1 MRRAVITVLLAL
13 SAVRSASAQ
22 LSDADLDAHV
32 KARREFD
39 ACMESRLAA
48 MRDAM
53 GNPDV
58 DARNA
63 AIRAIPICIEPD
75 GLPLPPIAEGPAAP
89 PSLALPAE
97 PGRPLAPV
105 RVKQDYRPYV
115 AAANIGGA
123 LLTGVGLA
131 VDSRLAIAGAGVF
144 TIASPAVH
152 YYFGAK
158 DAVVPSVFL
167 HAAGAGVA
175 IYVATSVHKPECDKE
190 KDFACIGNAIDSM
203 RFALKLGVGA
213 TAAAVLITAIDA
225 RFLTKPRDVY
235 VTPTFA
241 PSQGTAGLSLGG
253 TF

>member
-1 MRRAVITVLLAL
+1 MRRSVVLVLFAL
-13 SAVRSASAQ
+13 SVARSARAQ
-22 LSDADLDAHV
+22 VSDADLDAHLQ
-32 KARREFD
+32 ARREFD
-39 ACMESRLAA
+39 ACMEGRLAA

-53 GNPDV
+53 ANPDV

-75 GLPLPPIAEGPAAP
+75 GVPLPPIAAGTAAP
-89 PSLALPAE
+89 PSLASPAE
-97 PGRPLAPV
+97 PARPLEPV
-105 RVKQDYRPYV
+105 RVKRDYRPYV

-158 DAVVPSVFL
+158 DAVVPSAFL
-167 HAAGAGVA
+167 HAAGAGLA
-175 IYVATSVHKPECDKE
+175 IYVATSVHRPECDKE
-190 KDFACIGNAIDSM
+190 KDFACIGNALDSM
-203 RFALKLGVGA
+203 EFAFKLAIGA
-213 TAAAVLITAIDA
+213 TTTAVLITAIDA
-225 RFLTKPRDVY
+225 KFLAKPRDVY